1 MNNSL
6 TMRTFAV
13 LLLGVVGAS
22 LGACLYFYGTPSTPE
37 SSAFIRSPEFITWM
51 FVNEVLF
58 ALYPMV
64 LVFLWK
70 PFHQLGKYLRWHWME
85 ILTSSL
91 LMFGLY
97 ILPSVISAEV
107 FRMDPL
113 PFEYSGAKILILM
126 IAGFFVSAL
135 PLSVGIWL
143 VQIAVRERFR
153 AIHQSKDDIQ
163 FYISLRE
170 YVRQFLLALGVL
182 LSLFI
187 LASAALRKA
196 LIATGTLNEQ
206 NYPPIY
212 LLISGAY
219 YTMIIALV
227 YFPAYVSLVSTG
239 NRILDAHF
247 ALPAPGEQTWTNT
260 YAKRKELEKFL
271 ELKVTGEQQFVTNM
285 TLLAPFVSSI
295 FSLLVGNA

>member
-1 MNNSL
+1 
-6 TMRTFAV
+6 V
-13 LLLGVVGAS
+13 
-22 LGACLYFYGTPSTPE
+22 
-37 SSAFIRSPEFITWM
+37 
-51 FVNEVLF
+51 
-58 ALYPMV
+58 ALDGNPD
-64 LVFLWK
+64 
-70 PFHQLGKYLRWHWME
+70 
-85 ILTSSL
+85 
-91 LMFGLY
+91 
-97 ILPSVISAEV
+97 ILPAHVWALHLAIRHKCRSFSYGSAPIRV
-107 FRMDPL
+107 LRSKDSHP
-113 PFEYSGAKILILM
+113 YDSRV
-126 IAGFFVSAL
+126 FVSAL